1 MTYEEVKTLTGQE
14 YEYYATDA
22 DGCVIFC
29 LPFLIMQSPCRV
41 DTDYEPACPDD
52 LLDMTPDY
60 MPYWTDE
67 NGELQFPGD
76 PVETA
81 RYLEMLWNA
90 YICSLQKRKNR
101 TRKQAQQ
108 SGAITALPK
117 ELALPTLKPYQNA
130 ISTVNDPVA
139 HLQPIISDL
148 ADNLRFEN
156 GVLYFQDVNASRV
169 DLVRYY
175 DNLADQGQE
184 APERLI
190 PDCRWHF
197 GLSSHRK

>member
-41 DTDYEPACPDD
+41 DTDYEPDCPDD

-76 PVETA
+76 PVERWGRDGTVLGDA
-81 RYLEMLWNA
+81 LECLHM
-90 YICSLQKRKNR
+90 
-101 TRKQAQQ
+101 Q
-108 SGAITALPK
+108 SPETQ
-117 ELALPTLKPYQNA
+117 KPYQETGPTVGGYHCLAQGTGPSHAQA
-130 ISTVNDPVA
+130 IS
-139 HLQPIISDL
+139 
-148 ADNLRFEN
+148 E
-156 GVLYFQDVNASRV
+156 
-169 DLVRYY
+169 RYIY
-175 DNLADQGQE
+175 
-184 APERLI
+184 
-190 PDCRWHF
+190 C
-197 GLSSHRK
+197 